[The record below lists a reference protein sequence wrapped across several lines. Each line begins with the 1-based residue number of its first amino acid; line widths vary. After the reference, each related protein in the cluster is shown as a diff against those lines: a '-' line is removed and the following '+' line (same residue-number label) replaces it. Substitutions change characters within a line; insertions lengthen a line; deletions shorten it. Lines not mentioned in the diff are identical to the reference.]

1 MSRPL
6 VLQEVFSSIQGE
18 GLLVGVRQLFVR
30 LFGCHLDCVYCDT
43 PETKSVLQPKGFL
56 PPRFRIEDP
65 PGSQQFR
72 SEANPVE
79 PEAALEV
86 IAELE
91 RRYGPHHS
99 VAITGGEP
107 LLQAEGL
114 VELFP
119 LLRERRLRVYLE
131 TAGDLVRQLSRVV
144 LWVDWI
150 AADIKLPSVSQ
161 DTDLFD
167 RHDAFLEVACA
178 SRAQVFAKCVVAADT
193 LEEELERA
201 AELCMRHMVTLV
213 LQPVTSVTPEQKPP
227 SAGQLLLWA
236 AELSR
241 RGADVRVIPQLHK
254 ALGYL

>member
-18 GLLVGVRQLFVR
+18 GLLVGVRQVFVR

-65 PGSQQFR
+65 PGSQTFR

-79 PEAALEV
+79 PEAVRDLIV
-86 IAELE
+86 DLD
-91 RRYGPHHS
+91 RRFGPHHS
-99 VAITGGEP
+99 IAITGGEP

-114 VELFP
+114 VDLFP
-119 LLRERRLRVYLE
+119 LLRERGLRVYLE

-150 AADIKLPSVSQ
+150 AADIKLPSVSH
-161 DTDLFD
+161 DTDLFE

-193 LEEELERA
+193 QEEDLERA
-201 AELCMRHMVTLV
+201 AELCMRHTVTLI
-213 LQPVTSVTPEQKPP
+213 LQPVTSVAPEQKPP
-227 SAGQLLLWA
+227 GAGQLLAWA
-236 AELSR
+236 VHLSR
-241 RGADVRVIPQLHK
+241 HGADVRVIPQLHK
-254 ALGYL
+254 VLGYL